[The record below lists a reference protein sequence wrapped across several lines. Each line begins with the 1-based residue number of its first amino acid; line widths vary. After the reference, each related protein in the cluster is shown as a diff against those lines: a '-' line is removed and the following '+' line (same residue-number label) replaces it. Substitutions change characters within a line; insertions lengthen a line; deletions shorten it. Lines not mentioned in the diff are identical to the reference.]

1 MRRSNLFLLGP
12 PIMLFQYLTV
22 VAAVS
27 APVDGDALALL
38 QSDVRAGFQLNNAQP
53 EYARPH
59 KHSWEKAKDKLIAAG
74 TFVDNFL
81 KGAKQQANDTVN
93 GYLQNASRFVDSF
106 LNKAKKHTDD
116 TVNGYFEN
124 ATREAARSW
133 RSGLAMLVEPTKA
146 NLTSVADKISS
157 LSARN
162 CSQSAGGAQA
172 GLMLYRVDNSRLN
185 AETHGIGYR
194 FSKRISDRDMKS
206 IARWG
211 STVAGHEEGD
221 DWLRVGECFLP
232 MQLKGVPVLTPSG
245 HVTTAPGL

>member
-74 TFVDNFL
+74 T
-81 KGAKQQANDTVN
+81 
-93 GYLQNASRFVDSF
+93 FVDSF